1 MVEQEFKNLFSPIK
15 IGNVTLPNRIVM
27 TGAFHRLTGNS
38 KVQYFTARAKGGA
51 GMIMSSPHPAFGTNE
66 AMIPELKAVADAVHQ
81 YPTKI
86 FAQLFHHG
94 GRMWARMTGGG
105 ATLAPSPVKVRWPLK
120 AGAAGVPHAMDKDE
134 IRRMVKAYG
143 AAALVMKKS
152 GYDGIEIMAAWALL
166 QSQFL
171 SPTLNMRTDEYGGS
185 LENRMRFL
193 LECIDSVREN
203 IGPDMPLGVRFNG
216 DEFVERVWW
225 TREHGNTLDEAK
237 EIAKDLEATGK
248 LDYLFAC
255 ADAIGAGHVPPMYFP
270 LGAFTYISAG
280 IKEVVKLPVVVV
292 GRIND
297 PVLAENILVN
307 NQADM
312 IGMTRA
318 VMCDP
323 EMPNKAR
330 EGRLEEIRRCIACNE
345 GCVGPNFM
353 ALPITC
359 SLNYETG
366 REIQGPVK
374 TAENKKTVM
383 VIGGGAAGLEAARVA
398 ALRGHEVS
406 LYEKNDVLAKD
417 LDIAARAPGRQD
429 FTEAKRYLVYQ
440 MKLLKVDVHLGIN
453 VTPEMV
459 IQQQPD
465 AVIVATGGLPF
476 MPEIPGSDNGNV
488 VAMKKVLAEEVE
500 VGQNVLVVDYQH
512 HLYGLDTADFLA
524 ERGKKVEL
532 ITDMAFA
539 GTEVD
544 IYTIETAYFNA
555 LSRGVVITP
564 LTGLKEVNDKTA
576 TVYHVITNS
585 ERHIEGIDTV
595 VICTDER
602 ANDALYHAL
611 KGQVKELH
619 LVGQALS
626 PRKLLDSIADA
637 YVAASAL

>member
-1 MVEQEFKNLFSPIK
+1 MV
-15 IGNVTLPNRIVM
+15 
-27 TGAFHRLTGNS
+27 
-38 KVQYFTARAKGGA
+38 
-51 GMIMSSPHPAFGTNE
+51 MSSPHPPFTTNE
-66 AMIPELKAVADAVHQ
+66 AMIPELKALADAVHQ

-120 AGAAGVPHAMDKDE
+120 VGPAGVPHVMEKDD
-134 IRRMVKAYG
+134 IRRYAKAYG
-143 AAALVMKKS
+143 AVALVMKKA
-152 GYDGIEIMAAWALL
+152 GYDGIEIMAAWSLL
-166 QSQFL
+166 QAEFL

-193 LECIDSVREN
+193 LECIDSIREN

-225 TREHGNTLDEAK
+225 TGEHGNTLDEAK
-237 EIAKDLEATGK
+237 EIARALEATGK
-248 LDYLFAC
+248 VDYLFAC
-255 ADAIGAGHVPPMYFP
+255 ADAVGSGHVPPMYYP
-270 LGAFTYISAG
+270 LGCFTYISAG
-280 IKEVVKLPVVVV
+280 IKEVVDLPVVIV

-297 PVLAENILVN
+297 PVLAENILAD
-307 NQADM
+307 NQADI

-353 ALPITC
+353 ALPIAC
-359 SLNYETG
+359 ALNYETG
-366 REIQGPVK
+366 RESQGPIK
-374 TAENKKTVM
+374 TAENRKTVM

-429 FTEAKRYLVYQ
+429 FTEAKRYFVHQ
-440 MKLLKVDVHLGIN
+440 MKLLNVDVHLGIN

-459 IQQQPD
+459 IRQQPD

-476 MPEIPGSDNGNV
+476 VPEIPGSDNANV

-500 VGQNVLVVDYQH
+500 VGPNVLVVDYQH
-512 HLYGLDTADFLA
+512 HLYGLDVADFLA

-532 ITDMAFA
+532 ITDSAFA

-544 IYTIETAYFNA
+544 IYTIQTAYFNA
-555 LSRGVVITP
+555 LNRGVVITP
-564 LTGLKEVNDKTA
+564 LTGLKEINGRTA
-576 TVYHVITNS
+576 TVYHVINS
-585 ERHIEGIDTV
+585 AERQIEDIDTV

-602 ANDALYHAL
+602 ANDALYYAL
-611 KGQVKELH
+611 KGRVKELH
-619 LVGQALS
+619 LVGQAFS

-637 YVAASAL
+637 YVAASTL